1 LLGGAL
7 VFSIGAALGGWWAVL
22 TLRRLDHQL
31 VERFSGR
38 RWEIPSKIYSDSFTV
53 YAESEISPLNLVER
67 LDRLDYRR
75 VDANVAHAGEYR
87 YQPAD
92 RRLEVFLR
100 NFNYPGR
107 PFPGFPAR
115 VELAGKSVSAITRLD
130 TGQALDS
137 LELEPEILAGI
148 YDQAA
153 EERRVVKINEVPKRL
168 VQSVLAAEDKRFF
181 EHHGIDLRGVF
192 RALYANLRQGRV
204 VQGGSTLTQ
213 QLVKNFFL
221 TGSRTMDRKVTE
233 AVMALLVEFHYSK
246 VDILETYLN
255 EIYLG
260 QRGSRGIFGVW
271 EGAQFYF
278 GKEPKDL
285 SIGEAA
291 MLAGLIRAP
300 GHLSPAKNPGPAKRR
315 RDEVLR
321 ALLENGDITAEDY
334 RQALEEPLPER
345 AASTEATGAPYFVDY
360 IRAEIEEQYPLNT
373 LTSEGFRIF
382 TTLDPSLQGEAERAV
397 ANGLASLEKR
407 HPALTKRP
415 EPLEAALLAIQ
426 PHTGEIKAMV
436 GGRSYVRSQFNRV
449 TDAERQPG
457 SVFKPI
463 VFVAALEEE
472 EQKGGRQFLPTRR
485 IADTPF
491 TWTYDGQSWS
501 PENYKGEYHADVTLR
516 QALELSLNSAT
527 ARLAQEV
534 GLDHIHDVA
543 VRLGLPESLPEVPA
557 MVLGGVEVTVYELAQ
572 AFATI
577 ANLGFRTT
585 TSAIRAVLD
594 GEGNPIVRGSLGASQ
609 AVSPRVAY
617 LLTNLMQGVF
627 ERGTARAARTA
638 GIQFPTAG
646 KTGTTNEGRDAW
658 FVGFTPDLLV
668 IVWVGFDRK
677 DVLGLSGAQAALP
690 IWIGFMK
697 AATAG
702 QPGTPFLVPPGVQT
716 VTIDPASGALATSRC
731 PERFNESFFDGEAPA
746 EPCPIHPEVGALGP
760 QPSALGFRG
769 ADSREP
775 TAESRSSP

>member
-1 LLGGAL
+1 MLL
-7 VFSIGAALGGWWAVL
+7 IGAAAAGWWAFH
-22 TLRRLDHQL
+22 TLRRLDHEL

-53 YAESEISPLNLVER
+53 YAGSEISPLNLVER
-67 LDRLDYRR
+67 LGRLDYRR
-75 VDANVAHAGEYR
+75 VDGEVAHAGEYR
-87 YQPAD
+87 YQPAE

-100 NFNYPGR
+100 NFSYPSR

-115 VELAGKSVSAITRLD
+115 LEIAGQSVSAITRLD
-130 TGQALDS
+130 TGQAIDS
-137 LELEPEILAGI
+137 LEFEPEILAGI

-153 EERRVVKINEVPKRL
+153 EERRVVKINEVSKLL
-168 VQSVLAAEDKRFF
+168 VQAVLAAEDRRFF
-181 EHHGIDLRGVF
+181 EHHGIDVRGVF
-192 RALYANLRQGRV
+192 RALYTNLRQGRV

-221 TGSRTMDRKVTE
+221 TGSRTMERKVTE

-246 VDILETYLN
+246 VEILETYLN

-278 GKEPKDL
+278 GKEPRDL

-300 GHLSPAKNPGPAKRR
+300 GHLAPAKNPEPAKRR

-321 ALLENGDITAEDY
+321 ALLENGDITTEEY
-334 RQALEEPLPER
+334 HQALDGPLPER
-345 AASTEATGAPYFVDY
+345 AASTASTGAPYFVDY
-360 IRAEIEEQYPLNT
+360 VRGEIEEQYPLNT

-382 TTLDPSLQGEAERAV
+382 TTLDPSLQREGERAV
-397 ANGLASLEKR
+397 ANGLTALEKR
-407 HPALTKRP
+407 HPALTKKP

-426 PHTGEIKAMV
+426 PRTGEIKAMV
-436 GGRSYVRSQFNRV
+436 GGRSYARSQFNRV

-463 VFVAALEEE
+463 VFLAALEEE
-472 EQKGGRQFLPTRR
+472 EKGGRQFLPTRR

-491 TWTYDGQSWS
+491 TWTYDGRSWS
-501 PENYKGEYHADVTLR
+501 PENYKGEYHGDVTLR

-527 ARLAQEV
+527 ARIAQEV
-534 GLDHIHDVA
+534 GLDHIHEVA
-543 VRLGLPESLPEVPA
+543 VRLGLPEGLPKVPA
-557 MVLGGVEVTVYELAQ
+557 MVLGGVEVTVYEVAQ

-577 ANLGFRTT
+577 ANLGFRAE

-594 GEGNPIVRGSLGASQ
+594 GEGNPITRASLGASQ

-617 LLTNLMQGVF
+617 LVTNLMQGVF
-627 ERGTARAARTA
+627 DRGTAKLARTA
-638 GIQFPTAG
+638 GIEFPAAG

-668 IVWVGFDRK
+668 VVWVGFDRN
-677 DVLGLSGAQAALP
+677 DVVGLSGAQAALP
-690 IWIGFMK
+690 IWIDFMR
-697 AATAG
+697 AATVG
-702 QPGTPFLVPPGVQT
+702 LPGTSFLVPPGIQT
-716 VTIDPASGALATSRC
+716 VTIDPASGALATTRC
-731 PERFNESFFDGEAPA
+731 PERFDESFFDSEAPT
-746 EPCPIHPEVGALGP
+746 EPCPLHPETGLPAPGYPLPAG
-760 QPSALGFRG
+760 
-769 ADSREP
+769 EP
-775 TAESRSSP
+775 LPHVARSP

>member
-1 LLGGAL
+1 MAVVLL
-7 VFSIGAALGGWWAVL
+7 IGAALGGWWALV

-53 YAESEISPLNLVER
+53 YAGSEISALNLVER
-67 LDRLDYRR
+67 LDRLNYRH
-75 VDANVAHAGEYR
+75 VDGEVAHAGEYR
-87 YQPAD
+87 YQPAEQ
-92 RRLEVFLR
+92 RLEVFLR
-100 NFNYPGR
+100 PFNYPSR
-107 PFPGFPAR
+107 PFPGFAAR
-115 VELAGKSVSAITRLD
+115 LEIAGRNVSAIRRLD
-130 TGQALDS
+130 TGLTFDS
-137 LELEPEILAGI
+137 LEFEPEILAGI
-148 YDQAA
+148 YDHAA
-153 EERRVVKINEVPKRL
+153 EERRVVKLNEVPKLL
-168 VQSVLAAEDKRFF
+168 VQAVLAAEDKRFF
-181 EHHGIDLRGVF
+181 EHHGIDLRGVV
-192 RALYANLRQGRV
+192 RALYTNVRQGRV

-221 TGSRTMDRKVTE
+221 TGSRTMKRKVTE
-233 AVMALLVEFHYSK
+233 AVMALLVELHYSK
-246 VDILETYLN
+246 VEILETYLN

-278 GKEPKDL
+278 GKELKDL

-291 MLAGLIRAP
+291 MLTGLIRAP
-300 GHLSPAKNPGPAKRR
+300 GHLSPAKNPGAAKQR

-321 ALLENGDITAEDY
+321 ALLDDGDITAEEY
-334 RQALEEPLPER
+334 RQALDEPLPER

-360 IRAEIEEQYPLNT
+360 VRGEIEEQYPLNT

-382 TTLDPSLQGEAERAV
+382 TTLDPSLQREAERAV
-397 ANGLASLEKR
+397 TNGLTALETR
-407 HPALTKRP
+407 HPALTKKP
-415 EPLEAALLAIQ
+415 EPLEAALLALQ

-436 GGRSYVRSQFNRV
+436 GGRSYARSQFNRV
-449 TDAERQPG
+449 TGAERQPG
-457 SVFKPI
+457 SVFKPM

-491 TWTYDGQSWS
+491 TWTYDGRSWS
-501 PENYKGEYHADVTLR
+501 PENYKGEYHGEVTLR

-527 ARLAQEV
+527 ARMAQEV
-534 GLDHIHDVA
+534 GLDHIHAAA
-543 VRLGLPESLPEVPA
+543 VRLGLPQGLPKIPA
-557 MVLGGVEVTVYELAQ
+557 MVLGGVEVTVYEVAQ

-577 ANLGFRTT
+577 ANLGFRTE
-585 TSAIRAVLD
+585 TSAIRGVLD
-594 GEGNPIVRGSLGASQ
+594 GEGNPIVRDSLGASQ

-617 LLTNLMQGVF
+617 LVTNLMQGVF
-627 ERGTARAARTA
+627 DRGTAKAARTA
-638 GIQFPTAG
+638 GIEFSAAG

-677 DVLGLSGAQAALP
+677 DVVGLSGAQAALP
-690 IWIGFMK
+690 IWIDFMK

-702 QPGTPFLVPPGVQT
+702 QPVTPFLVPPGIQT

-731 PERFNESFFDGEAPA
+731 PERFDESFFDGEAPT
-746 EPCPIHPEVGALGP
+746 EPCPLHPETGLPATGDRRAGLFP
-760 QPSALGFRG
+760 P
-769 ADSREP
+769 
-775 TAESRSSP
+775 